1 MEIVSVSEDVF
12 SVVSNCGG
20 ILFWFPEYDCL
31 LSAMLSVQQAY
42 EKLDQVVLGMSDP
55 CTGKDD
61 NLFPDMLLPGE
72 INYKMQC
79 QLTKD

>member
-20 ILFWFPEYDCL
+20 ILYWFPEYDCL

-42 EKLDQVVLGMSDP
+42 EKLDQVGLDMSDP
-55 CTGKDD
+55 LHWKG
-61 NLFPDMLLPGE
+61 
-72 INYKMQC
+72 
-79 QLTKD
+79 